1 MSTTFSNI
9 NLLIIGLT
17 LLAVLVSSIF
27 YFQKQHVPTENVI
40 NFMSSSPIEPVA
52 SIVPLTTAQTILP
65 PPSEQF
71 INDQEESL
79 LCEDPVWCNIPMPTK
94 SYYKFDPPTDASRW
108 KKAQIQASKGE
119 QVLLKE
125 VIKAF
130 PNHFD
135 FLDGDISFRKLHF
148 LMDFFIDERRDLTP
162 LTLRTMTDTADRR
175 LLENGS
181 MSSKLPE
188 EEDLIK
194 EIHQLEPK
202 FDDEHRQLEQVPITS
217 PKVVDGKLQY
227 PWEAT
232 GKSAIPSPYN
242 FLKAKRAPIVS
253 IGYTAFT
260 RDSQTYFTGNRI
272 GGAFIDRKQFLNH
285 WRKVKDRITTP
296 FIAVCSLNENWGFL
310 STNFPN
316 RTAGWGQCC
325 EKTPHDRLIYDY
337 LNHDKTLLLV
347 TNQHTNISHPKLMV
361 MPRGIPITWGFTRML
376 VWDTQRNVLQAQQ
389 KKEILLFSS
398 SSKWGPR
405 PQILACISKQFA
417 VKDFEGHVDRTTPPT
432 RIAREE
438 YYWKLST
445 AMFGLGLPGLGYD
458 CFRYVT
464 ILLLISFVFFFL
476 IYLLLIVWSL

>member
-1 MSTTFSNI
+1 M
-9 NLLIIGLT
+9 LIIGLT
-17 LLAVLVSSIF
+17 LAAVIVSSIF
-27 YFQKQHVPTENVI
+27 YYQKHHHVSENIVNFVNTGQQEPLVDVI
-40 NFMSSSPIEPVA
+40 VA
-52 SIVPLTTAQTILP
+52 STATQTPLQP
-65 PPSEQF
+65 QSEQ
-71 INDQEESL
+71 NRTSQEESIA
-79 LCEDPVWCNIPMPTK
+79 CDDPVWCNIPMPTK
-94 SYYKFDPPTDASRW
+94 SYYKFEPPTDTIRW
-108 KKAQIQASKGE
+108 KKAQMQASKGE

-125 VIKAF
+125 IIKVF

-135 FLDGDISFRKLHF
+135 FLDGDTNFRKLHY

-162 LTLRTMTDTADRR
+162 LTLRTMADGGDRR
-175 LLENGS
+175 KLVEDGS
-181 MSSKLPE
+181 EYLNLPE
-188 EEDLIK
+188 EEKQSK
-194 EIHQLEPK
+194 EFHQPEHEN
-202 FDDEHRQLEQVPITS
+202 DHRQLNVPITS
-217 PKVVDGKLQY
+217 PKLVDGKLQY
-227 PWEAT
+227 PWET
-232 GKSAIPSPYN
+232 SGKSVVPSPYN

-325 EKTPHDRLIYDY
+325 EKTPHDRLIHDY

-347 TNQHTNISHPKLMV
+347 TNQHTNISHPKLMI
-361 MPRGIPITWGFTRML
+361 MPRGIPLTWGFTRML
-376 VWDTQRNVLQAQQ
+376 VWDTQRNVIKAQQ

-405 PQILACISKQFA
+405 PQILSCISKKFA
-417 VKDFEGHVDRTTPPT
+417 VHDFEGHVDRTTPT
-432 RIAREE
+432 NRLSREE

-458 CFRYVT
+458 CFR
-464 ILLLISFVFFFL
+464 
-476 IYLLLIVWSL
+476 